1 VRTHYAPALA
11 RANTA
16 LQRYAQERPNETTL
30 RGLRQAARTLD
41 AAGREVRA
49 IAAPPDAAGVRR
61 ALIRLYDLEAAL
73 ARDVATTAA
82 FSPQA
87 ERVLAPL
94 KPATAQFNRHA
105 KTDRTSETQAVA
117 LATYAAKLRMTA
129 YRVATLEPPRVLAR
143 WQYELRNRLR
153 STAAT
158 CARLAQALRAGDAA
172 STRVLT
178 RRLRTQLH
186 QRLGIATAQQAALR
200 AFNARLAAV
209 VRASRAVDEERAAVE
224 QAFG

>member
-73 ARDVATTAA
+73 ARDIATTAA

-87 ERVLAPL
+87 ERALAPL
-94 KPATAQFNRHA
+94 KPATAEFNRHA

-129 YRVATLEPPRVLAR
+129 HRLVPWRRRAFSLAG
-143 WQYELRNRLR
+143 
-153 STAAT
+153 SPSCGTA
-158 CARLAQALRAGDAA
+158 CGRQRRRAPV
-172 STRVLT
+172 SHKRYVHV
-178 RRLRTQLH
+178 TQLQH
-186 QRLGIATAQQAALR
+186 AC
-200 AFNARLAAV
+200 
-209 VRASRAVDEERAAVE
+209 
-224 QAFG
+224 